1 MATQNNQELARIFEE
16 MALLYEVK
24 EDKFRQRAYH
34 RGADTL
40 STLQEDVK
48 DILDNGGQ
56 AVLEELPGIGSG
68 LAEKIIEYLKTR
80 HIKEHEKL
88 KKSLP
93 INLEEL
99 VSVEGLGPKT
109 AALLYKKLKIK
120 NLKDLENAARAGE
133 IRKIKGLGKRTEEN
147 ILQGIEFVKSGGG
160 RLLLGDVLPYA
171 RELIKKIKNLEG
183 IEKISEAGSLR
194 RRRETIGDVDILVA
208 AQNNK
213 KILDYVA
220 ELPDVVKVWDRGP
233 TKLSVH
239 TRGGFDIDVRA
250 IKKESWGAALQYFT
264 GNKAHNI
271 HLRKIAIS
279 KKYKLNEYGLF
290 RGKKNEVA
298 GQDEESIY
306 KKLGMEWMPPEVRTD
321 TGEIEAAQNRKLP
334 KLIGYGDIR
343 GDLQIQT
350 DWTDGA
356 HSTEEMAK
364 EAKKLG
370 LEYIAITDH
379 TKSLGVTGGSDEK
392 RLLKQIK
399 EIERVNKKIKGITVL
414 SGAEVNILKDGT
426 LDIKDAV
433 LKKLDVVGVSV
444 HSNFNMSKR
453 DMTNRIMRA
462 MRNPHAD
469 ILFHPTGRLINRRAP
484 YELDMEA
491 IIHEAKNTS
500 TILEIN
506 SYPSRL
512 DLKDEYIRMAVRAGV
527 KLCIDT
533 DAHSKEHLKYMEYGI
548 AQARRGWA
556 EKEDIVNTKPL
567 EQFLKNL
574 KSGKK

>member
-1 MATQNNQELARIFEE
+1 
-16 MALLYEVK
+16 
-24 EDKFRQRAYH
+24 
-34 RGADTL
+34 
-40 STLQEDVK
+40 
-48 DILDNGGQ
+48 
-56 AVLEELPGIGSG
+56 
-68 LAEKIIEYLKTR
+68 
-80 HIKEHEKL
+80 
-88 KKSLP
+88 
-93 INLEEL
+93 
-99 VSVEGLGPKT
+99 
-109 AALLYKKLKIK
+109 
-120 NLKDLENAARAGE
+120 
-133 IRKIKGLGKRTEEN
+133 
-147 ILQGIEFVKSGGG
+147 
-160 RLLLGDVLPYA
+160 
-171 RELIKKIKNLEG
+171 
-183 IEKISEAGSLR
+183 
-194 RRRETIGDVDILVA
+194 
-208 AQNNK
+208 
-213 KILDYVA
+213 
-220 ELPDVVKVWDRGP
+220 
-233 TKLSVH
+233 
-239 TRGGFDIDVRA
+239 
-250 IKKESWGAALQYFT
+250 
-264 GNKAHNI
+264 
-271 HLRKIAIS
+271 
-279 KKYKLNEYGLF
+279 
-290 RGKKNEVA
+290 
-298 GQDEESIY
+298 
-306 KKLGMEWMPPEVRTD
+306 MEWVPPEGRND

-334 KLIGYGDIR
+334 KIIGYGDIR

-356 HSTEEMAK
+356 HSIEEMAK

-512 DLKDEYIRMAVRAGV
+512 DLKDEYIRMAVRA
-527 KLCIDT
+527 
-533 DAHSKEHLKYMEYGI
+533 
-548 AQARRGWA
+548 
-556 EKEDIVNTKPL
+556 
-567 EQFLKNL
+567 
-574 KSGKK
+574 